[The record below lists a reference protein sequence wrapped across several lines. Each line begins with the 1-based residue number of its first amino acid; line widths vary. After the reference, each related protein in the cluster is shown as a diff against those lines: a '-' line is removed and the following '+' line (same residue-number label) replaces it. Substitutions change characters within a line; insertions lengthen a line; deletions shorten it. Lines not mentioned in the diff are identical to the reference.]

1 VRYLLTI
8 LAVLAVVGG
17 LVAIK
22 ASQIGSLIAMGEEFE
37 KSGPPPEPV
46 GSHKADQQSW
56 ESVIEAIGSI
66 ASAKG
71 VAITTEVPGT
81 VTKIRFD
88 SGDVVKVGQ
97 VLVQLDTSVEQAQLA
112 SAIARRDLATTNL
125 KRTKALVERGVAAV
139 ATLDNEDSAL
149 KSAAADVAALQAQI
163 ARKTIRAPFAG
174 KLGIRT
180 VDQGQFL
187 NPGTPLTTLESIDAV
202 YVDFTLPQQRL
213 AEVRAG
219 MPVRLQVEGNEGP
232 ALEGSI
238 AAIDPSIDPSTRS
251 IKLRAAMPAKSDA
264 LRPGMFVDVQ
274 VLLPEKKSFVVVPIT
289 ALVRAPYGDSVFIV
303 EDKPADAPGTR
314 ETPDGKPVKVARQQ
328 FVRTGPQRGDFVAV
342 LEGLEAGKEIVTT
355 GAFKLRNGAPIYI
368 TDEAIPQPSLDPK
381 PENR

>member
-1 VRYLLTI
+1 VRYFLTI

-46 GSHKADQQSW
+46 GSHVSEQQSW
-56 ESVIEAIGSI
+56 ESTIDAIGSV

-81 VTKIRFD
+81 VTKISFD

-97 VLVQLDTSVEQAQLA
+97 ILVQLDTSVEQAQLA

-149 KSAAADVAALQAQI
+149 KSASADVAALQAQI

-213 AEVRAG
+213 PEIRAG
-219 MPVRLQVEGNEGP
+219 MPVRLDLEADEGP
-232 ALEGSI
+232 PLEGTI

-251 IKLRAAMPAKSDA
+251 IKVRAAVAAKTEG

-274 VLLPEKKSFVVVPIT
+274 VVLPEKKTHVIVPLT
-289 ALVRAPYGDSVFIV
+289 ALVRAPYGDSVFVV

-314 ETPDGKPVKVARQQ
+314 ETPEGKPVKVARQQ

-342 LEGLEAGKEIVTT
+342 LEGLEAGKEVVTT